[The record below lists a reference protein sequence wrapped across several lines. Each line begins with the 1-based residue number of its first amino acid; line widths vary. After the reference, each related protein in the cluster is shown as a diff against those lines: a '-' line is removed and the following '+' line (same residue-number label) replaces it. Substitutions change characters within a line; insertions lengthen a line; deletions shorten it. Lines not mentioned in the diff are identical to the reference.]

1 MVFFFGIAAKEITEA
16 CLPGG
21 DLNPPSKA
29 INPLLGTLGGVFGPV
44 GTYFLMLHLLYDG
57 HADFDAV
64 ANGWGVPTA
73 TDIAL
78 AWLVARVVFGAKHPA
93 VNFLLLLAVA
103 DDAIGLGIIAVFYG
117 DPNNPAAPEYLL
129 YFTVPAMIIAYIM
142 RKKQIMAWFPYIL
155 VAGTLS
161 LGGLHHGSPSPRAC
175 AGTDRAIPSW
185 SLTRHGHVHG
195 RGRNRS
201 GTPSRPPRTRP
212 QPASQL

>member
-1 MVFFFGIAAKEITEA
+1 MSNFGKTLNILQEFSLPLIFGVIAALIAANVDYHAYHVVVDYVFGEGAEILGHPITAHFLINDIFMVFFFGIAAKEITEA

-117 DPNNPAAPEYLL
+117 DPNNPLL
-129 YFTVPAMIIAYIM
+129 PSTCC
-142 RKKQIMAWFPYIL
+142 
-155 VAGTLS
+155 T
-161 LGGLHHGSPSPRAC
+161 SPCLR
-175 AGTDRAIPSW
+175 
-185 SLTRHGHVHG
+185 
-195 RGRNRS
+195 
-201 GTPSRPPRTRP
+201 
-212 QPASQL
+212 